1 MQQPYNMYGVPMM
14 DSGMQPMPGMILVNP
29 MVGLHPPPPPPPGM
43 DIEVP
48 KSFSYAKVESK
59 PFEPKG
65 PSTQAQS
72 KKSPSK
78 AVPKAK
84 EKKQASERLPEPKPQ
99 SPTSP
104 QNLQLAIAKPK
115 NEPLHRP
122 QRPQT
127 HILGVKVQIQQTNLP
142 PDTLKKLEKLREWR
156 KNLPQ
161 AQIDRPTSR
170 VHVDSV
176 LVTERNTTNSTS
188 LTGKSPIPQDQV
200 EILKRLQISLR
211 NAKKSK

>member
-1 MQQPYNMYGVPMM
+1 MYGVPMM

-29 MVGLHPPPPPPPGM
+29 MVGLHPPPPPPPGT

-78 AVPKAK
+78 A
-84 EKKQASERLPEPKPQ
+84 
-99 SPTSP
+99 
-104 QNLQLAIAKPK
+104 IAKPK

-142 PDTLKKLEKLREWR
+142 
-156 KNLPQ
+156 
-161 AQIDRPTSR
+161 
-170 VHVDSV
+170 
-176 LVTERNTTNSTS
+176 
-188 LTGKSPIPQDQV
+188 
-200 EILKRLQISLR
+200 
-211 NAKKSK
+211 